1 MKTAFALAAFAC
13 AAIGTLPASAQS
25 GPSFD
30 CAKASTAIER
40 AICAKPELARA
51 DRTMDTA
58 YRALLAKLTD
68 PAKEHLVK
76 DQARWIAS
84 RNTACNGVIEE
95 VARCIA
101 QRYKTRTENLR
112 ALGEGTYPFV
122 SGRSRFASGKVGRI
136 RYGFDAIWPQFD
148 GKTADFA
155 PLNRTF
161 SGMVDKAAQETIPT
175 AKVAADDRRDQTW
188 SYQQD
193 FVLHRPAIDALTV
206 AISSY
211 SFTGGAHGYGAT
223 VPYLVDLRTGRLAA
237 PRDVFGSGD
246 GWLQRL
252 VSLVHD
258 DLKKQFVEKPGFE
271 DAIEPAKLAKLLG
284 EPDVYLYRRDKLE
297 LIFNAYVV
305 GPYVSGPYMVDIP
318 YTTLKPLFAPNGPL
332 GTLR

>member
-1 MKTAFALAAFAC
+1 MKIVLALAPFTFTVI
-13 AAIGTLPASAQS
+13 AALPASAQS

-40 AICAKPELARA
+40 TICAKPELAEA
-51 DRTMDTA
+51 DRMMDAT
-58 YRALLAKLTD
+58 YRALVAKLAG
-68 PAKEHLVK
+68 PAREHLVK
-76 DQARWIAS
+76 DQAHWIAS
-84 RNTACNGVIEE
+84 RNKACNGAIEE
-95 VARCIA
+95 IALCIA
-101 QRYKTRTENLR
+101 QRYKARTENLR
-112 ALGEGTYPFV
+112 AVGEGAYPFV
-122 SGRSRFASGKVGRI
+122 SEQSRFASGQVGRI
-136 RYGFDAIWPQFD
+136 RYGFDATWPQFD

-155 PLNRTF
+155 TLNRRF

-175 AKVAADDRRDQTW
+175 AKAAAADRRDQVW
-188 SYQQD
+188 SYQQS
-193 FVLHRPAIDALTV
+193 FVLHRPGSNAITV
-206 AISSY
+206 AESSY

-246 GWLQRL
+246 AWLHRL
-252 VSLVHD
+252 VALVHD

-271 DAIEPAKLAKLLG
+271 DAIEPPKLAKLLK

-305 GPYVSGPYMVDIP
+305 GPYAAGPYTVDIP
-318 YTTLKPLFAPNGPL
+318 YTTLKPLFDPKGPL